1 MYGRYHFTALA
12 EDNDATMSTII
23 NTCVPNIDGIL
34 PHVILEGKQ
43 EVRKFNQPCAVEV
56 DILLALF
63 RVKDYGVDVIVSAS
77 IPKNSA
83 RLTAIKEDFYAL
95 LESFRIR
102 DYSLFVSPL
111 QPSL

>member
-1 MYGRYHFTALA
+1 VYGRYHFTALA

-23 NTCVPNIDGIL
+23 STCVPKADGKH
-34 PHVILEGKQ
+34 PPVVLEGKQ

-95 LESFRIR
+95 VQSFRIR
-102 DYSLFVSPL
+102 DYGLFVSPL